1 MGNPESGSR
10 FPAEVSG
17 MRTSGHG
24 TPETGREKYQRT
36 DKERITERE
45 KEIATMKKMIKRTIS
60 ILLAVMIM
68 VTAIPV
74 MAAETYYDIHTS
86 ETNLLIP
93 GSYEDYNIGSV
104 GKAKATVKSSNTKI
118 ATVKVKK
125 GVIWVH
131 AKKPGKVT
139 IITKIGK
146 KTYKTKLTILKY
158 ENPISSV
165 KIGNTTIKGNRFN
178 KATTIYLSYSKY
190 QNKKQKIKLNLK
202 KGWKLRALSYSQR
215 NWNMDKALKNGGSV
229 KISGGKGFYLW
240 IYAENTKLKR
250 TQYINIVFK

>member
-1 MGNPESGSR
+1 MKN
-10 FPAEVSG
+10 
-17 MRTSGHG
+17 
-24 TPETGREKYQRT
+24 
-36 DKERITERE
+36 I
-45 KEIATMKKMIKRTIS
+45 MKKVIS
-60 ILLAVMIM
+60 LLLAVMIM

-74 MAAETYYDIHTS
+74 MAEEPYYDIHTI

-93 GSYEDYNIGSV
+93 GSYEDYNIGSI

-139 IITKIGK
+139 ITTKIRK

-165 KIGNTTIKGNRFN
+165 KIGKTTIKGNRFN

-190 QNKKQKIKLNLK
+190 QNKKQKIK
-202 KGWKLRALSYSQR
+202 R
-215 NWNMDKALKNGGSV
+215 
-229 KISGGKGFYLW
+229 
-240 IYAENTKLKR
+240 KR
-250 TQYINIVFK
+250 EESFFLV